1 MLAVWTPCQPNT
13 YSRSLSHAALW
24 GLRLPHPVLI
34 HTPPGGSTAQTQGSA
49 GLHNTLTHNSVAAT
63 MGTASAGVGSGAS
76 LLKQGTTEE
85 GEGGRS
91 ASVDR
96 ALAYE
101 RTLDSRKL
109 HA

>member
-13 YSRSLSHAALW
+13 YSKLSHAALW

-34 HTPPGGSTAQTQGSA
+34 HTPPGGSTAQAQGSA
-49 GLHNTLTHNSVAAT
+49 RLNHTLTHNSVAAI
-63 MGTASAGVGSGAS
+63 MGNASAGVGSGAS
-76 LLKQGTTEE
+76 LLRQGTTEE

-91 ASVDR
+91 ASVDQ
-96 ALAYE
+96 ALKYQTHWTAG
-101 RTLDSRKL
+101 KL